1 MVQMKSCV
9 KSLIIM
15 MLVAFAINIISCN
28 KFSAGS
34 YSGSQEYQFNL
45 SSNELIHR
53 VTQLKKDN
61 PNLNVWTENENGVL
75 YNIDHSTENY
85 YSFYFKLPINEK
97 NAIVLT
103 VIDKRESYP
112 AIIMLNSITYSQ
124 NLGGFIKVDSE
135 KISKE
140 ERESIESSF
149 KKYVLER
156 ITKLSLME

>member
-1 MVQMKSCV
+1 M
-9 KSLIIM
+9 
-15 MLVAFAINIISCN
+15 
-28 KFSAGS
+28 
-34 YSGSQEYQFNL
+34 
-45 SSNELIHR
+45 
-53 VTQLKKDN
+53 
-61 PNLNVWTENENGVL
+61 
-75 YNIDHSTENY
+75 
-85 YSFYFKLPINEK
+85 
-97 NAIVLT
+97 